1 MKEEKVDYDPD
12 ALSTTQTSALSLTNP
27 PALHLGPLL
36 TPGANDTISIVIPLS
51 AQLASLS
58 RNAAFQQQMM
68 VNCKQENVDIT
79 EKKPDIPKK
88 PKPTPVRIKED
99 KTKGCPY
106 PNCSRYGRAF
116 SRAHDLK
123 RHIARHEARE
133 NKTPEVQPP
142 TQQHHHHH
150 HHHHHQPPPQQ
161 HHHHQQL
168 VWPCLVCSAHF
179 FSEAMLQKHR
189 LIHENADTSISS
201 TSGPPYTCNFC
212 KRTFPEE
219 GLLNAHLPSHIK
231 SEPLL
236 AAFQQPPTSAAAA
249 AATAQRLLLPNG
261 PPPPLATPSM
271 VSASSIAT
279 GDDDYRLE
287 DMLLIRK
294 GPGKSLASTSS
305 ASNSSSSP
313 GKIRC
318 EYCSKTFKTKWT
330 LSSHV
335 AAHEGRFQ
343 YQCCICSKRFV
354 RKSHYESH
362 VRSHD
367 AARPYVCEHCGKTFK
382 ESKHRREHLKRKH
395 PTNRTAIQSLLD
407 SISACVNEDAA
418 AAAAEQAKL
427 TILMPMNF
435 ST

>member
-1 MKEEKVDYDPD
+1 MPKTQYH
-12 ALSTTQTSALSLTNP
+12 LSMSGGQSGAMSLANPSAI
-27 PALHLGPLL
+27 HLGQILA
-36 TPGANDTISIVIPLS
+36 PGSNETISIVIPLS
-51 AQLASLS
+51 AQLATLS
-58 RNAAFQQQMM
+58 RNAAVQQQQQ
-68 VNCKQENVDIT
+68 VVCKQEPIDHAD
-79 EKKPDIPKK
+79 KKAPSPKR
-88 PKPTPVRIKED
+88 PKTNPPRIKED

-123 RHIARHEARE
+123 RHIARHESRE
-133 NKTPEVQPP
+133 NKTEAP
-142 TQQHHHHH
+142 
-150 HHHHHQPPPQQ
+150 
-161 HHHHQQL
+161 HQQIY
-168 VWPCLVCSAHF
+168 PCLICGAHF
-179 FSEAMLQKHR
+179 YNEQILQRHKA
-189 LIHENADTSISS
+189 IHENGANSITS

-212 KRTFPEE
+212 KKTFEHE
-219 GLLNAHLPSHIK
+219 SLLNAHLPTHIK
-231 SEPLL
+231 SEPFLS
-236 AAFQQPPTSAAAA
+236 FQHSTGIPLTSRYQP
-249 AATAQRLLLPNG
+249 PNG
-261 PPPPLATPSM
+261 PPATLPPPPPGIVM
-271 VSASSIAT
+271 PGVSASSL
-279 GDDDYRLE
+279 GSSDDDYRLE
-287 DMLLIRK
+287 DMLLLRK
-294 GPGKSLASTSS
+294 NAPNPHKTPSHLGSGAS
-305 ASNSSSSP
+305 ASSSSSSSP
-313 GKIRC
+313 SSSATSKIRC

-343 YQCCICSKRFV
+343 YQCCICNKRFV

-395 PTNRTAIQSLLD
+395 PSNRNAIQSLLD
-407 SISACVNEDAA
+407 SISACVNEEAA